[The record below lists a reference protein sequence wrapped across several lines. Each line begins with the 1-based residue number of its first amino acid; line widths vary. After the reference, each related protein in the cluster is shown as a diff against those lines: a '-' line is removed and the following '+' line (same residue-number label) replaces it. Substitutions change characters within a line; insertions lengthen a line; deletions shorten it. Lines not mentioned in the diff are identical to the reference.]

1 LRGRSFRHH
10 PLQDRQGCE
19 MTLSELQWLV
29 GIAVTFV
36 LAIGGIAIGAFRAVG
51 ARIDK
56 AVDQMREAVKDG
68 DDQLHER
75 INRLRQDVSDN
86 YVRRVDL
93 DSHMMRLDSAVK
105 EIRDDQKAIIRSLAA
120 LEAKQGR

>member
-1 LRGRSFRHH
+1 
-10 PLQDRQGCE
+10 

-120 LEAKQGR
+120 LEAKQGRQGV